1 MPPDMLTKRF
11 FAAQYGWTPDQ
22 VDAMPLD
29 AYTWFPL
36 IEEAEQHAL
45 EVERKQQA
53 AQSRSGR

>member
-1 MPPDMLTKRF
+1 MLTKRF